1 MYEEYFRLTETP
13 FRMTPDPRFLY
24 ITPKH
29 RETLS
34 ALVYG
39 VMARKGFMVVSGD
52 AGTGKTTLIH
62 AVLGMLTERK
72 VDCAFIF
79 HPLLEPEDFLEH
91 VLLDL
96 GIPPPSRKKGDML
109 RALHL
114 FLLKRHESGSTT
126 ALIVDEAHKLSQ
138 PLLEE
143 IRLFSN
149 LETSTDK
156 LLQIVLAG
164 QSELDVL
171 FRQENLRQLKQRI
184 SIRTRLMP
192 FSLQQTSEYITHR
205 LGTVG
210 RNASEIFPPDTVPM
224 IYKLSRGIPRLINS
238 VCDNA
243 LLLAFAQQAECVSL
257 AMLREVSND
266 LDLGEFPFEEP
277 ELAPAPV
284 LDLHSAPDD
293 SPAPSRR
300 SAPPDS
306 PVRASV
312 GVRASGNGSA
322 APAPANGAAVAA
334 STVAEPELVPMPGHS
349 LHILDSY
356 SERKGTMSLLAKW
369 ANRFRAPNGT

>member
-1 MYEEYFRLTETP
+1 MYEQYFHLSETP
-13 FRMTPDPRFLY
+13 FRLTPDPRFLY

-79 HPLLEPEDFLEH
+79 HPLLGPEDFLEH

-96 GIPPPSRKKGDML
+96 GIPPPSRQKGDML

-126 ALIVDEAHKLSQ
+126 ALIVDEAHKLTET
-138 PLLEE
+138 LLEE

-164 QSELDVL
+164 QSELDDL

-184 SIRTRLMP
+184 SIRTRLIP
-192 FSLQQTSEYITHR
+192 FTLQQTAEYIHHR

-210 RNASEIFPPDTVPM
+210 RESSELFPPDTVPL
-224 IYKLSRGIPRLINS
+224 IYLLSRGIPRLINS

-243 LLLAFAQQAECVSL
+243 LLIAFAQQAECVSIP
-257 AMLREVSND
+257 MLREVCTD
-266 LDLGEFPFEEP
+266 LDLGDMAAFDEQQAAAVRSSASPFASP
-277 ELAPAPV
+277 SPSSASPFASPAPPRRNSP
-284 LDLHSAPDD
+284 LD
-293 SPAPSRR
+293 SPARAA
-300 SAPPDS
+300 SAVDT
-306 PVRASV
+306 A
-312 GVRASGNGSA
+312 
-322 APAPANGAAVAA
+322 AAVSTDEEPAKLPEEAHAMAA
-334 STVAEPELVPMPGHS
+334 VPADS

-356 SERKGTMSLLAKW
+356 SERKGTMGLLSKW
-369 ANRFRAPNGT
+369 ANRFRNP

>member
-1 MYEEYFRLTETP
+1 MYEEYFHLSETP
-13 FRMTPDPRFLY
+13 FRLTPDPRFLY

-29 RETLS
+29 RESLS

-39 VMARKGFMVVSGD
+39 VMARKGFLVVSGD

-114 FLLKRHESGSTT
+114 FLLKRHEGGSTT
-126 ALIVDEAHKLSQ
+126 ALIVDEAHRLSQ
-138 PLLEE
+138 SLLEE

-164 QSELDVL
+164 QSELDDL
-171 FRQENLRQLKQRI
+171 LRQENLRQLKQRI
-184 SIRTRLMP
+184 SIRTRLLP
-192 FSLQQTSEYITHR
+192 FTLQQTSEYITHR

-210 RNASEIFPPDTVPM
+210 RKANELFPPETLPL
-224 IYKLSRGIPRLINS
+224 IYKMSRGIPRLVNS
-238 VCDNA
+238 ICDNA
-243 LLLAFAQQAECVSL
+243 LLLAFAQQAECVTVP
-257 AMLREVSND
+257 MLREVCAD
-266 LDLGEFPFEEP
+266 LDLGDAFEPVAAVHARGASTSNGPVAVLPAASEESKRLAEEEA
-277 ELAPAPV
+277 ELAAV
-284 LDLHSAPDD
+284 QEAH
-293 SPAPSRR
+293 
-300 SAPPDS
+300 
-306 PVRASV
+306 RA
-312 GVRASGNGSA
+312 GS
-322 APAPANGAAVAA
+322 
-334 STVAEPELVPMPGHS
+334 S
-349 LHILDSY
+349 LHVFDSY
-356 SERKGTMSLLAKW
+356 AERKGTMSLLSKW
-369 ANRFRAPNGT
+369 ANRFRR

>member
-1 MYEEYFRLTETP
+1 MYEQYFRLTETP
-13 FRMTPDPRFLY
+13 FRLTPDPRFLY

-79 HPLLEPEDFLEH
+79 HPLLGPEDFLEH

-96 GIPPPSRKKGDML
+96 GIPPPSRQKGDML

-126 ALIVDEAHKLSQ
+126 ALIVDEAHKLTET
-138 PLLEE
+138 LLEE

-164 QSELDVL
+164 QSELDDL
-171 FRQENLRQLKQRI
+171 FRQENLRQ
-184 SIRTRLMP
+184 
-192 FSLQQTSEYITHR
+192 
-205 LGTVG
+205 
-210 RNASEIFPPDTVPM
+210 
-224 IYKLSRGIPRLINS
+224 
-238 VCDNA
+238 
-243 LLLAFAQQAECVSL
+243 
-257 AMLREVSND
+257 
-266 LDLGEFPFEEP
+266 
-277 ELAPAPV
+277 
-284 LDLHSAPDD
+284 
-293 SPAPSRR
+293 
-300 SAPPDS
+300 
-306 PVRASV
+306 
-312 GVRASGNGSA
+312 
-322 APAPANGAAVAA
+322 
-334 STVAEPELVPMPGHS
+334 
-349 LHILDSY
+349 
-356 SERKGTMSLLAKW
+356 
-369 ANRFRAPNGT
+369 